1 MTGAVLVSP
10 DGGLRPEA
18 LAGIASANEASV
30 TVVAALGVRG
40 VAQSS
45 LLNLVAERDAFET
58 SRRPGEQKSL
68 GIHTTIVDG
77 DTSALQMRLPRQL
90 VLLDVEGF
98 DGIDRTREERRD
110 RAASLAVSVC
120 DMVLFSIRMND
131 LNRVASNGVSALR
144 VNLTEMFKFQDA
156 GIIPMPSGKK
166 AFVVVIRDYDA
177 EMLAREE
184 VINGFLQE
192 MQEMYESVSKPSRCP
207 ARIADIFEFEFI
219 TLPCAFL
226 AKAAFDDAVAGFR
239 ERLKDPFNDD
249 YLFEDGAYA
258 RAQGGNASLS
268 DVCAKVWNALD
279 EETTRDMPAS
289 KELMATFGC
298 DNTMRKVFEKY
309 KRVVRDWKH
318 EADDGNV
325 IDGFGD
331 AATTLLEETLT
342 VYDQDAGPHR
352 GSKAFQRKRDE
363 LKENLDADLYNLFA
377 KQTLKLREIS
387 YNLFKEK
394 IEDISLDDSDL
405 EKLVN
410 KYLKDAQKH
419 FTESATK
426 LRPRGSSWRFDNE
439 SKELASHMREDATER
454 LQQARLEDYSNGQRG
469 RRGRR
474 GQRGPR
480 APGTR
485 PRQPISLSFHYL
497 DPAPF
502 GWKDSRYEKLN
513 ADDNLEYNRGSNS
526 SGGPPEQGLT
536 VPLLPGK
543 DEAWDR
549 NFIHREK

>member
-1 MTGAVLVSP
+1 MAGAILVSS
-10 DGGLRPEA
+10 DGDLRPES
-18 LAGIASANEASV
+18 LAGIASTDEASV

-45 LLNLVAERDAFET
+45 LLNLVAGREAFDT

-68 GIHTTIVDG
+68 GIHTTVVDG
-77 DTSALQMRLPRQL
+77 DASALQVQLPRKL

-98 DGIDRTREERRD
+98 DGIGRAREERRD
-110 RAASLAVSVC
+110 RAASFAVAIS
-120 DMVLFSIRMND
+120 DMILFSVRMND
-131 LNRVASNGVSALR
+131 LNRVESNGVSALR
-144 VNLTEMFKFQDA
+144 VSLTEMFKFQDA
-156 GIIPMPSGKK
+156 GIIPIPSGKR

-177 EMLAREE
+177 EMLPREE
-184 VINGFLQE
+184 VINGFLLE
-192 MQEMYESVSKPSRCP
+192 MQEMYDSVSKPTRCP
-207 ARIADIFEFEFI
+207 ARIADLFEFEFI
-219 TLPCAFL
+219 TLPSVFL
-226 AKAAFDDAVAGFR
+226 AKAAFDDAVAGFC
-239 ERLKDPFNDD
+239 ERLMDPFCDD

-258 RAQGGNASLS
+258 RVQGDNASLG
-268 DVCAKVWNALD
+268 DVCVKVWHALE
-279 EETTRDMPAS
+279 EETSRDMPAS

-298 DNTMRKVFEKY
+298 DSTMRKVFEKY
-309 KRVVRDWKH
+309 KRIVRDWKH

-342 VYDQDAGPHR
+342 VFDQDAGPHR

-363 LKENLDADLYNLFA
+363 LKENIDADLYNLFA

-387 YNLFKEK
+387 YGLFKEK
-394 IEDISLDDSDL
+394 IEDVSLDDPGL

-526 SGGPPEQGLT
+526 SGPPERGLT